1 MPIALVQGSIA
12 IQYVHLLR
20 KNLPLH
26 WEILTWD
33 PEQDSPDLFLEKAM
47 EADVIIGGKIPLQS
61 WPKLPKLK
69 MFQIPWTGYDFC
81 SPQTMPQG
89 IPVCNCY
96 EHETTIAEYVML
108 AMLEWQIRLSRMDRR
123 IREKGWD
130 GRQVGKGLY
139 HGEIRGKT
147 LGILGYGHIGREI
160 AKRASAFEMRI
171 LGIRRKEESKP
182 EFLDWLGTPERLPEL
197 LEQSDFLVVCCDLN
211 SKTEGMLGKKELESM
226 KKEAVLINVARGR
239 VVDEQALYQV
249 LLDQKIGGAIIDVW
263 YNYIGADKKEV
274 WPSNYPFQDL
284 ENVILSAHESAWT
297 REQIE
302 RRWKFIAG
310 NLERV
315 EQNLPPE
322 NLVFYGEQPLGM

>member
-1 MPIALVQGSIA
+1 
-12 IQYVHLLR
+12 
-20 KNLPLH
+20 
-26 WEILTWD
+26 
-33 PEQDSPDLFLEKAM
+33 
-47 EADVIIGGKIPLQS
+47 
-61 WPKLPKLK
+61 
-69 MFQIPWTGYDFC
+69 
-81 SPQTMPQG
+81 
-89 IPVCNCY
+89 
-96 EHETTIAEYVML
+96 
-108 AMLEWQIRLSRMDRR
+108 MLEWQIRLSRMDRR

-226 KKEAVLINVARGR
+226 KKDAVLINVARGR

-302 RRWKFIAG
+302 RRWKFVAG

-315 EQNLPPE
+315 EQNLPHE

>member
-1 MPIALVQGSIA
+1 
-12 IQYVHLLR
+12 
-20 KNLPLH
+20 
-26 WEILTWD
+26 
-33 PEQDSPDLFLEKAM
+33 
-47 EADVIIGGKIPLQS
+47 
-61 WPKLPKLK
+61 
-69 MFQIPWTGYDFC
+69 
-81 SPQTMPQG
+81 
-89 IPVCNCY
+89 
-96 EHETTIAEYVML
+96 
-108 AMLEWQIRLSRMDRR
+108 MDRR

-147 LGILGYGHIGREI
+147 LGILGYGHIGRKI
-160 AKRASAFEMRI
+160 AERASAFEMRI

-211 SKTEGMLGKKELESM
+211 SKTEGMLGKKELKSM
-226 KKEAVLINVARGR
+226 KKDAVLINVARGR

-297 REQIE
+297 SEQIE
-302 RRWKFIAG
+302 RRWKFVAG

-315 EQNLPPE
+315 EQNLHPE
-322 NLVFYGEQPLGM
+322 HLVFYGEQPLEM